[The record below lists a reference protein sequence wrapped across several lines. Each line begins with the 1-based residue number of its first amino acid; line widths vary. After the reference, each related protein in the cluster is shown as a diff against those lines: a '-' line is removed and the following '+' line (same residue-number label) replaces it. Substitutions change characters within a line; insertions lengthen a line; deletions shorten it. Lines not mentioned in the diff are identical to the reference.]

1 MNLKTLKITR
11 LVAALSAVAFLTACV
26 HTTPNPIPV
35 AQAGDDIMSCRSIE
49 NEMADMQ
56 AQQAAS
62 DSKGNGQVAK
72 NVGLG
77 VAGAFLLVPLFFMD
91 TSDAHSV
98 EARAAQARYKRL
110 NGLYM
115 DKGCIPAGKNAAA
128 ASSPGVAPS
137 DDGAIV
143 HKTIR
148 LDGAASD

>member
-1 MNLKTLKITR
+1 
-11 LVAALSAVAFLTACV
+11 
-26 HTTPNPIPV
+26 
-35 AQAGDDIMSCRSIE
+35 MSCRSIE

-56 AQQAAS
+56 AQQASS

-115 DKGCIPAGKNAAA
+115 DKGCVPPGKSASAPADEPA
-128 ASSPGVAPS
+128 V
-137 DDGAIV
+137 I
-143 HKTIR
+143 HKTIM
-148 LDGAASD
+148 LNDVTSK

>member
-1 MNLKTLKITR
+1 MNLKTSRTTR
-11 LVAALSAVAFLTACV
+11 LVAAVSTVAFLSACV
-26 HTTPNPIPV
+26 HSTPNPVPV
-35 AQAGDDIMSCRSIE
+35 AQPGDDVMSCMSIE

-110 NGLYM
+110 NGLYI
-115 DKGCIPAGKNAAA
+115 DKGCVPPGKSASAPAGEPA
-128 ASSPGVAPS
+128 V
-137 DDGAIV
+137 I
-143 HKTIR
+143 HKTIT
-148 LDGAASD
+148 SDDVPSK